1 MPRYN
6 HGIIRYI
13 ASKTLYSGGDVPN
26 MSKFMYSGSYTKK
39 GVKGLLREGGT
50 ARRDETI
57 RMVES
62 LGGKVEAYY
71 WCYGTTDFVAI
82 MDFPD
87 HTTVTGMALN
97 IAASGTFSGNV
108 TPLITVEEMDEMVK
122 VTIGDYRL
130 PGQ

>member
-1 MPRYN
+1 
-6 HGIIRYI
+6 
-13 ASKTLYSGGDVPN
+13 

-39 GVKGLLREGGT
+39 GVKGLLEEGGT

-57 RMVES
+57 RMVAS
-62 LGGKVEAYY
+62 LGGEVEVYY
-71 WCYGTTDFVAI
+71 WCYGKEDFVAI

-97 IAASGTFSGNV
+97 IAASGTFTGNL
-108 TPLITVEEMDEMVK
+108 TPLISVEEMDEMVK
-122 VTIGDYRL
+122 VKLSDYRL

>member
-1 MPRYN
+1 
-6 HGIIRYI
+6 
-13 ASKTLYSGGDVPN
+13 

-39 GVKGLLREGGT
+39 GVKGLLEEGGT

-57 RMVES
+57 RMVAS
-62 LGGKVEAYY
+62 LGGEVEAYY
-71 WCYGTTDFVAI
+71 WCYGKEDFVAI

-97 IAASGTFSGNV
+97 IAASRTFTGNL
-108 TPLITVEEMDEMVK
+108 TPLISVEEMDEMVK
-122 VTIGDYRL
+122 VKIGDYRL

>member
-1 MPRYN
+1 
-6 HGIIRYI
+6 
-13 ASKTLYSGGDVPN
+13 

-39 GVKGLLREGGT
+39 GVKGLLKEGGT

-62 LGGKVEAYY
+62 LGGTVEAYY
-71 WCYGTTDFVAI
+71 WCYGKDDFVSI

-87 HTTVTGMALN
+87 HTTVTGLALN
-97 IAASGTFSGNV
+97 IAASGTFTGSL

-122 VTIGDYRL
+122 VKLGKYRL
-130 PGQ
+130 PGE

>member
-1 MPRYN
+1 
-6 HGIIRYI
+6 
-13 ASKTLYSGGDVPN
+13 

-71 WCYGTTDFVAI
+71 WCYGTTDFIAI

-87 HTTVTGMALN
+87 HTTVTGRTIFYFGVWMLGNFAW
-97 IAASGTFSGNV
+97 AFSYYLYQYKERNWNS
-108 TPLITVEEMDEMVK
+108 IE
-122 VTIGDYRL
+122 
-130 PGQ
+130 

>member
-1 MPRYN
+1 V
-6 HGIIRYI
+6 I
-13 ASKTLYSGGDVPN
+13 KD
-26 MSKFMYSGSYTKK
+26 
-39 GVKGLLREGGT
+39 
-50 ARRDETI
+50 
-57 RMVES
+57 
-62 LGGKVEAYY
+62 GKVEAYY

>member
-1 MPRYN
+1 
-6 HGIIRYI
+6 
-13 ASKTLYSGGDVPN
+13 

>member
-1 MPRYN
+1 
-6 HGIIRYI
+6 
-13 ASKTLYSGGDVPN
+13 

-39 GVKGLLREGGT
+39 GVKGLLEEGGT
-50 ARRDETI
+50 ARRDETK

-71 WCYGTTDFVAI
+71 WCYGKEDFVAI

-97 IAASGTFSGNV
+97 SAASGTFTGNL
-108 TPLITVEEMDEMVK
+108 TPLISVEEMDEMVK
-122 VTIGDYRL
+122 VKLSDYRL